1 MLNLNIRKFQDYKT
15 IVPVMQHSDTGS
27 VGQVERR
34 GAKGRKV
41 LRGSKFR
48 EFMWWE
54 LLNKLNEFNAF
65 HSREYKI
72 IRVLIGQNF

>member
-1 MLNLNIRKFQDYKT
+1 M
-15 IVPVMQHSDTGS
+15 G
-27 VGQVERR
+27 RR

>member
-1 MLNLNIRKFQDYKT
+1 M
-15 IVPVMQHSDTGS
+15 G
-27 VGQVERR
+27 RR
-34 GAKGRKV
+34 GEKGRKV

-65 HSREYKI
+65 NSREYKI